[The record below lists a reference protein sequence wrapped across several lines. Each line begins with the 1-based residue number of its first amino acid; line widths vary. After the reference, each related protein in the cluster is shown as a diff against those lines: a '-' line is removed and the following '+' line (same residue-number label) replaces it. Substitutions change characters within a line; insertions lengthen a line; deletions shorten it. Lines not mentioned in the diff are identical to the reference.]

1 MHTLSEKQG
10 ILDSQ
15 TQRVLAAC
23 RDAILQ
29 IYPSA
34 HLILYGSLARGQARF
49 DSDLDLLVLLE
60 NEASYA
66 EKNDLRGLLY
76 DISLNENV
84 VISTIIRS
92 QRSWNSPISKAMPI
106 YKNIQNDGIQ
116 LA

>member
-1 MHTLSEKQG
+1 M
-10 ILDSQ
+10 
-15 TQRVLAAC
+15 AAC
-23 RDAILQ
+23 KDAILQ
-29 IYPSA
+29 KYPSA
-34 HLILYGSLARGQARF
+34 HLILYGSLARGQARS

-66 EKNDLRGLLY
+66 EKNDLRGMLY
-76 DISLNENV
+76 EISLNENV

-92 QRSWNSPISKAMPI
+92 QQSWNSPISKAMPI